1 MSRRI
6 PTKGGNRPATATDA
20 SAQRRRGAADQAVYR
35 ALVEAITD
43 HRLPP
48 GTPLPEDRLA
58 SAFGY
63 SRSVIRQALQLVA
76 HDRLV
81 EQRPNHTAAVARPA
95 FEEARDVFA
104 ARTMLEVPLVA
115 EAARRVNGDDL
126 AALEHNLAQERVA
139 IEAGD
144 RHSQLR
150 LSGEFHRLIASLAGN
165 RVMARF
171 VGQLVSRSALIL
183 ALYEPAGRPSCS
195 AADHAAL
202 LAAIAGHDSDAAQ
215 SRMAAHLENLAQN
228 LTPAPE
234 PRTVDFRALFA
245 PRQPGIAVPPQ
256 RARTQRT
263 TRAGSARVR
272 S

>member
-1 MSRRI
+1 MPRRI
-6 PTKGGNRPATATDA
+6 AAKGGNGPTAASDA
-20 SAQRRRGAADQAVYR
+20 SAERRRGAADQAVYR

-58 SAFGY
+58 AAFGY

-81 EQRPNHTAAVARPA
+81 EQRPNHTAAVAKPA

-104 ARTMLEVPLVA
+104 ARSMLEVPLVA
-115 EAARRVNGDDL
+115 EAARRAGRDDL
-126 AALEHNLAQERVA
+126 ALLERNLAEERLA
-139 IEAGD
+139 IEAGE
-144 RHSQLR
+144 RHTQLR
-150 LSGEFHRLIASLAGN
+150 LSGEFHRLIAALAGN

-183 ALYEPAGRPSCS
+183 ALYEPAGQPSCS

-202 LAAIAGHDSDAAQ
+202 LAAIAAHDPAAAQ
-215 SRMAAHLENLAQN
+215 SRMALHLAHLAENLA
-228 LTPAPE
+228 PAPE
-234 PRTVDFRALFA
+234 PRTIDFQALFA
-245 PRQPGIAVPPQ
+245 PRPAATPP
-256 RARTQRT
+256 RPRGVRRST
-263 TRAGSARVR
+263 TLRQTGVR

>member
-6 PTKGGNRPATATDA
+6 PAQSGNGPATAPDRP
-20 SAQRRRGAADQAVYR
+20 AQRRRGAADEAVYR

-95 FEEARDVFA
+95 YEEARDVFA
-104 ARTMLEVPLVA
+104 ARILLEVPLVA
-115 EAARRVNGDDL
+115 EAARRAGEADL
-126 AALEHNLAQERVA
+126 ALLEHNLAQERGA

-144 RHSQLR
+144 RHGQLR
-150 LSGEFHRLIASLAGN
+150 LSGEFHRFIASLAGN
-165 RVMARF
+165 RVAARF

-183 ALYEPAGRPSCS
+183 ALYEPAGRPSCA

-202 LAAIAGHDSDAAQ
+202 LAA
-215 SRMAAHLENLAQN
+215 MAAHDPATAQSCMAQHLESLAENLA
-228 LTPAPE
+228 PAPK
-234 PRTVDFRALFA
+234 PGPIDFRALFA
-245 PRQPGIAVPPQ
+245 PRPAATPPRPRGVRLRRSATPRQ
-256 RARTQRT
+256 
-263 TRAGSARVR
+263 AGVR
-272 S
+272 G

>member
-1 MSRRI
+1 MGRRI
-6 PTKGGNRPATATDA
+6 QARGGGGVVVAARAPDA
-20 SAQRRRGAADQAVYR
+20 RRRGAAEQAVYR

-58 SAFGY
+58 GAFGY
-63 SRSVIRQALQLVA
+63 SRSVIRQALQLAA

-104 ARTMLEVPLVA
+104 ARMMLEVPLVA
-115 EAARRVNGDDL
+115 EAARRVDGRDLTRLNDNL
-126 AALEHNLAQERVA
+126 AAERIA

-144 RHSQLR
+144 RHQQLR
-150 LSGEFHRLIASLAGN
+150 LSGEFHRLIAALAGN
-165 RVMARF
+165 RVMVRF
-171 VGQLVSRSALIL
+171 VGHLVSRSALIL
-183 ALYEPAGRPSCS
+183 ALYEPAGQPSCS

-202 LAAIAGHDSDAAQ
+202 LAAIAANDPEAAEAHM
-215 SRMAAHLENLAQN
+215 SRHLEHLAAS

-234 PRTVDFRALFA
+234 PRTIDFRALFA
-245 PRQPGIAVPPQ
+245 ARSTAPPPLPKRAAAVRPVRGSPR
-256 RARTQRT
+256 RAR
-263 TRAGSARVR
+263 A
-272 S
+272 